1 MDKNKI
7 VVVLGTPHRQ
17 REPGKMS
24 PDKELREC
32 VYGREIAA
40 DLKPMLEA
48 YGLTCFIDYEPLDL
62 PKDMQTPD
70 VTRERQRELELRVSI
85 VNNICRQHSDKE
97 CIYVTIHNDA
107 SGSDGKWHD
116 PNGWSARVGT
126 KASAKSKR
134 LAECLADAAASNGLR
149 VRQPTGK
156 QRYWPQKLYVL
167 NNTSC
172 PAVLTENLFMDNV
185 DDKSLL
191 VSNAGRHIIARVHL
205 EGILKYIEQ
214 L

>member
-1 MDKNKI
+1 MDKSKI

-107 SGSDGKWHD
+107 SGS
-116 PNGWSARVGT
+116 
-126 KASAKSKR
+126 AKSKR
-134 LAECLADAAASNGLR
+134 LAECLADAAASKGLR

-156 QRYWPQKLYVL
+156 QKYWPQKLYVL

-191 VSNAGRHIIARVHL
+191 VSDAGRHIIARVHL